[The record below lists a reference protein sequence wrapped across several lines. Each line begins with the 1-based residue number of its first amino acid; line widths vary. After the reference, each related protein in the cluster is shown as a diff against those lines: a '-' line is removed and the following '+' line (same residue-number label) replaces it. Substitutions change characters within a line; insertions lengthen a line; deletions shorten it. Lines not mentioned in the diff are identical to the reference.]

1 MKKPSTKV
9 GGLFFIYYTSYM
21 EVSMDG
27 LRRQLLWNY
36 NSLVEKLN
44 NNIKDKSWEPEIIIS
59 PDSIQRELDGIRSCI
74 VTLAFTYQ
82 QGEDGWKEMD
92 ENTHFELFNPEDDE

>member
-1 MKKPSTKV
+1 
-9 GGLFFIYYTSYM
+9 M

-82 QGEDGWKEMD
+82 EGEGGWKELD